1 MDVGEGKVNKMI
13 EVHERVLVGS
23 DLDCRSGGPDIAV
36 VHACKS
42 PCHQRA
48 VGYRGSLPSSHPNY
62 LVLEREFDL
71 YLNII
76 DPPVPLFRPEL
87 FQAFLSFADRHWG
100 AGRTLLIHCN
110 QAESRAP
117 TLALLFL
124 AKRLRSIN
132 AESFEQARREFLSK
146 YPAYRPG
153 EGLRQ
158 YMTLNWTSL

>member
-1 MDVGEGKVNKMI
+1 MV
-13 EVHERVLVGS
+13 EVHERVLIGS
-23 DLDCRSGGPDIAV
+23 ESDCRAGDSSMAV

-42 PCHQRA
+42 PCHQRG
-48 VGYRGSLPSSHPNY
+48 VGYRGSLPSTHPNY

-87 FQAFLSFADRHWG
+87 FQAFLRFADKHWG

-124 AKRLRSIN
+124 AKRLRSLN
-132 AESFEQARREFLSK
+132 AGSFEEARRDFAAK
-146 YPAYRPG
+146 YPSYSPG

-158 YMTLNWTSL
+158 YMTLNWASL